1 MRYRLALTIGLL
13 SAVLAQKGRSGR
25 RWHYL
30 RSEKVIVWHTTE
42 QAKLAEPVLAWA
54 EETLQELVRALDY
67 QPEVIFTVRL
77 HPTPSAWAQQP
88 TWKPKGALTPTPTLV
103 EVYPAATRRD
113 FAAMVRSH
121 LCGAFLEHLY
131 FSEGLRLQN
140 RSLLYMPDWFLWGFA
155 YFWGE
160 GWTVEDIARLQGL
173 SDETFVALMTPES
186 APSPLRKSLYKSLW
200 FYLYRTYGQRKVLD
214 LLYMTRLTRDIREA
228 IEIILGLEEAALGE
242 KWRAFLRELPGG
254 RAGRGVV
261 ELVEQP
267 LLAAAVAP
275 SGSKYAYATLD
286 KGRIRY
292 FIEAEEEI
300 YELPGSWAWR
310 NSYLEPEVPL
320 AFSAEGDL
328 AWLSYTLQGPVLWIE
343 PKAKGPARP
352 YSLPVV
358 AVHSFSW
365 MGAQE
370 LLLSALDREAKVRL
384 YRFGLPSGQLSLV
397 GEAQGDLIFPHAA
410 GGAYWAAWQ
419 PDTSQTARLSVVWE
433 TFRPVRRLPSSETWD
448 SLPFLPFY
456 SVVGGW
462 LITDTLR
469 LALVDVCGWGV
480 PWHFSRDTSF
490 SVGLA
495 DFPGLW
501 RWAGNA
507 SGKAYALYYRNG
519 WLRLGAFSLEGLR
532 QSQSVFPALQVAE
545 AIQYRLQ
552 RRNARPPEAK
562 PPPPAPPEP
571 PADTSKG
578 YQAIFYLFDEDI
590 GRPARRRRQVPK
602 PPTPAPTSPSA
613 PVSGLVPYHW
623 LLWDLRMAP
632 TLHPLMRLGWEIELT
647 ARDWQGVHEWRF
659 RWVPYI
665 NLRSSELELS
675 YRTHKRRWQPLIEL
689 YRQSHFFSPQQY
701 GRAVRHITWHGEVG
715 LAYGLTPHW
724 RTEGSLNLLLAQ
736 QYDIEVLRN
745 SRQLSEAVWV
755 GPRVQVR
762 HARLSWREHL
772 PWQGW
777 ELTLRGEIYYS
788 KNQWGFPLLMAQ
800 ACRHQPLLQR
810 GVLRLGATALW
821 GGPRGRPLLLG
832 GVPDWVNYHFLNRT
846 QIPFLGAPG
855 TYYLMPYFYL
865 PGFPYHARRGR
876 NLILGQVVLRL
887 PLLAWRAQPF
897 LPTRSL
903 YGFEWQLSYQ
913 VGTTW
918 TTGNPFSQRNPID
931 AEYIYRPPLVISVQ
945 ALKTPFLMSFGTGL
959 LFRIMRL
966 PIHLGVYWPV
976 EEAVVGRALFVARLG
991 GDLVF

>member
-1 MRYRLALTIGLL
+1 MWSRLALKVGLL
-13 SAVLAQKGRSGR
+13 SAVLAQEERTKG

-42 QAKLAEPVLAWA
+42 QAKLAEQVLAWA

-77 HPTPSAWAQQP
+77 HPTPLAWAQQP
-88 TWKPKGALTPTPTLV
+88 TWKPKGTLSPTPTLV

-113 FAAMVRSH
+113 LAAMVRSH

-173 SDETFVALMTPES
+173 SDGTFRALMAPES

-228 IEIILGLEEAALGE
+228 MEIILGLEEAALGE

-254 RAGRGVV
+254 KAGRDLV

-267 LLAAAVAP
+267 LLAATVAP
-275 SGSKYAYATLD
+275 SGSEYAYATLD

-292 FIEAEEEI
+292 FLEAEEEI

-310 NSYLEPEVPL
+310 SSYLEPEVPL

-328 AWLSYTLQGPVLWIE
+328 AWLSYTLQGPVLWVK

-352 YSLPVV
+352 YLLPVV

-365 MGAQE
+365 MGSQA

-384 YRFGLPSGQLSLV
+384 YRFGLPSGPLSLI
-397 GEAQGDLIFPHAA
+397 GEAQGDLIFPYEA

-419 PDTSQTARLSVVWE
+419 PDTNQTARLSLVWE
-433 TFRPVRRLPSSETWD
+433 PFRPVHRPPSGQTWD
-448 SLPFLPFY
+448 FLPFLPFY
-456 SVVGGW
+456 GVVGGW

-490 SVGLA
+490 SVGLT

-501 RWAGNA
+501 RWAG
-507 SGKAYALYYRNG
+507 STGGKAYALYYRNG
-519 WLRLGAFSLEGLR
+519 RLRLGALSLEGLR
-532 QSQSVFPALQVAE
+532 QSRTVFPSFQVAE

-552 RRNARPPEAK
+552 RRNTRLPETK
-562 PPPPAPPEP
+562 PPPPVSPEP
-571 PADTSKG
+571 PSDTSRS
-578 YQAIFYLFDEDI
+578 YQALFYLFDEDI
-590 GRPARRRRQVPK
+590 GRPARQRRQVPK
-602 PPTPAPTSPSA
+602 PPAPASSAPST

-632 TLHPLMRLGWEIELT
+632 TLHPLMRLGWEIELI
-647 ARDWQGVHEWRF
+647 ARDWQGAHEWRF

-665 NLRSSELELS
+665 NLRSAELQLS
-675 YRTHKRRWQPLIEL
+675 YRHHKGRWQPMVEL

-715 LAYGLTPHW
+715 LAYVFAPHW

-736 QYDIEVLRN
+736 RYDIEGLR
-745 SRQLSEAVWV
+745 SSGQLNEAAWV

-772 PWQGW
+772 PWRGW

-788 KNQWGFPLLMAQ
+788 RGRWDFPLLMAQ
-800 ACRHQPLLQR
+800 AYHHQPLFQR

-821 GGPRGRPLLLG
+821 GGLRGRPLLLG
-832 GVPDWVNYHFLNRT
+832 GVPDWVNYDFLNRT
-846 QIPFLGAPG
+846 QIPFLGTPG

-876 NLILGQVVLRL
+876 NLILGQAVLRL
-887 PLLAWRAQPF
+887 PLLAWREQPF

-903 YGFEWQLSYQ
+903 YGFEWHLSYH

-945 ALKTPFLMSFGTGL
+945 ALKTPFLMSFGTGV

-976 EEAVVGRALFVARLG
+976 EEAMVGRPLFIARLG